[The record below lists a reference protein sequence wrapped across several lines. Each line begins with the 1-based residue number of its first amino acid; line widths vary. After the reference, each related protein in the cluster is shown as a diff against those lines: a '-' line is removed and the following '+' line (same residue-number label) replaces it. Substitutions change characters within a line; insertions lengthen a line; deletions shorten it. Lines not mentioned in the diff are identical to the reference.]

1 MADDDFWQHTAARL
15 NDDPSLTKLVSA
27 NRPFK
32 EVPKEALAA
41 ISRSAKLETIHFS
54 LMRIDDDDCETL
66 RQAGLPGGTLTSLY
80 LSHNLITSNGLN
92 ALTAALRDCVA
103 LTSLNLS
110 KNPLGAALA
119 PLGRSIARSRVH
131 TLNLTDTQPSG
142 DGLVAMALALCE
154 HDGAT
159 PGPLRT
165 LHLQNNGITDA
176 VVAQLVVPLAT
187 AGVSE
192 LYLGRNRIGDAGAA
206 ALAAGC
212 AARASSSGLHQGP
225 HTSPL
230 RTLSLQGNHLGDAA
244 AQAFASALA
253 EQCPLLSLNVSH
265 NQLSDA
271 GLTALVR
278 GVRLNA
284 RLDKLDGLQVNSF
297 VSPHH
302 GSQIACTAAQSLQQ
316 HMSREALASRRA
328 AQFRRAATVLLLANS
343 YPRMPSGHSSDG
355 DDEHEQQ
362 PPYLARLPHAV
373 LISILEH
380 ASPPG
385 VVCAA
390 LNVT

>member
-1 MADDDFWQHTAARL
+1 M
-15 NDDPSLTKLVSA
+15 
-27 NRPFK
+27 
-32 EVPKEALAA
+32 
-41 ISRSAKLETIHFS
+41 
-54 LMRIDDDDCETL
+54 
-66 RQAGLPGGTLTSLY
+66 
-80 LSHNLITSNGLN
+80 
-92 ALTAALRDCVA
+92 
-103 LTSLNLS
+103 NLS

-265 NQLSDA
+265 NQVLTCGPTQSNSQITSRQLAAVLCDLLLKSQVRSVVAQLSDA

-362 PPYLARLPHAV
+362 PPHLARLPHAV